1 MAMMMKKWW
10 LASKQ
15 SNKHTV
21 KVNQLKLE
29 LGLFGANV
37 ATTVN
42 DKLAIEI
49 TWIKKCNENYSS
61 SSSSCMIPFH
71 RTLKPPCSHITP
83 CRRFVAAGKTPSHV
97 WDNHDLCV
105 FNLGLKH
112 VCHVTFNVLYVR

>member
-10 LASKQ
+10 LASNQ

-29 LGLFGANV
+29 LGLFGVNV

-49 TWIKKCNENYSS
+49 TWIKKCNENSS
-61 SSSSCMIPFH
+61 SSFSCMIPFH

-97 WDNHDLCV
+97 WDNHDLCA
-105 FNLGLKH
+105 FNLGLKDI
-112 VCHVTFNVLYVR
+112 CHVTFNVLYVR